1 MVYEENIIKI
11 ALYVACNDGVLSEE
25 EEDQLV
31 KSSLKNFPSVEQKKI
46 DFWIEEFFEED
57 LLLEN
62 YCDKISGLEDR
73 LLALKIA
80 TETASADGLD
90 LKENLALS
98 RVINYWGISW
108 EEITSA

>member
-25 EEDQLV
+25 EEEQLV
-31 KSSLKNFPSVEQKKI
+31 KSSLLNFPSLEQKKI

-62 YCDKISGLEDR
+62 YCDKIVGLEDR

-90 LKENLALS
+90 LRENLALS
-98 RVINYWGISW
+98 RVISYWDISW
-108 EEITSA
+108 EEITRA

>member
-25 EEDQLV
+25 EEEQLV

-46 DFWIEEFFEED
+46 EFWIEEFFEED

-98 RVINYWGISW
+98 RVINYWGIPW